1 MSDMTEAPDAAARA
15 RAQEFS
21 GPNYDLL
28 SGVSLRLSVEAGSTS
43 MPLAE
48 LLALNEGSVVELN
61 RQAGEL
67 LDVMVN
73 GTIVAKGEIVTVD
86 GRYGIRIVEVASA
99 NQRAAGVE
107 RR

>member
-1 MSDMTEAPDAAARA
+1 MSDMSEAPGADARA
-15 RAQEFS
+15 KAVEFS

-28 SGVSLRLSVEAGSTS
+28 SSVSLRLSVEAGSTS

-48 LLALNEGSVVELN
+48 LLALNAGSVVQLN

-73 GTIVAKGEIVTVD
+73 GTPIAKGEIVTVD
-86 GRYGIRIVEVASA
+86 GRYGIRIVEVASTS
-99 NQRAAGVE
+99 QRAAGLE